1 MKNPI
6 KIIHKFKNNNLR
18 IQYKIFIFVGS
29 LLDENIMK
37 ILKIIE
43 DKDFISSLLIL
54 TDKQIKE
61 LTNFYGETWYKNFFT
76 SYHIN

>member
-29 LLDENIMK
+29 LLDESIMK

-43 DKDFISSLLIL
+43 DKDFINSLMIL
-54 TDKQIKE
+54 NDKQIKD
-61 LTNFYGETWYKNFFT
+61 
-76 SYHIN
+76 

>member
-29 LLDENIMK
+29 LLDESIMK
-37 ILKIIE
+37 ILKHRCRKYE
-43 DKDFISSLLIL
+43 V
-54 TDKQIKE
+54 
-61 LTNFYGETWYKNFFT
+61 FYLMCFHSFFC
-76 SYHIN
+76 